1 MCHNDLVLG
10 SRSQKRSKQSRLEAK
25 ETRQT
30 APFKRRESRSLLAPL
45 RRTAPVRPSPLS
57 YHGSQRVSLKVL
69 IQPGYTLITRDLGYL
84 TIKKAISRYASRKA
98 LDILSISTPTS
109 LRGLCPLSAHIEMT
123 SHHVHRKAPSVVS
136 LRVVLLLILLLV
148 FLLIFL
154 ADEHLLVLFAHLLI
168 VRALLPVLLTSLFIL
183 KTLALSILD
192 ALVLVLHALLNLLVL
207 CSILRTFVFVLLI
220 LDAVLLLLTHLIH
233 RHFLLV
239 PATIPVFFLTLNNI
253 LSSHSLHCR
262 GFFSGVR

>member
-1 MCHNDLVLG
+1 MCRFQKRCFPKFIAPHFCSPWSVSTFPSTSAHNDLVLG

-98 LDILSISTPTS
+98 GV
-109 LRGLCPLSAHIEMT
+109 LRSAHSTRPER
-123 SHHVHRKAPSVVS
+123 SS
-136 LRVVLLLILLLV
+136 
-148 FLLIFL
+148 
-154 ADEHLLVLFAHLLI
+154 
-168 VRALLPVLLTSLFIL
+168 
-183 KTLALSILD
+183 TL
-192 ALVLVLHALLNLLVL
+192 
-207 CSILRTFVFVLLI
+207 
-220 LDAVLLLLTHLIH
+220 
-233 RHFLLV
+233 
-239 PATIPVFFLTLNNI
+239 
-253 LSSHSLHCR
+253 
-262 GFFSGVR
+262 